1 MTKLISNNKKV
12 YHDFFV
18 IETYEAGIV
27 LTGTEIKSLRLG
39 NCSISGSLCKI
50 FNMEVFVY
58 GMNISHYEK
67 GNIFNVD
74 SMRSRKLLLHK
85 SEIKKLYGTL
95 QEKGYT
101 LIPIKVYFKDG
112 LVKLE
117 IALCKGKK
125 NYDKRED
132 LKKKNIKRNLERN
145 FKGSSIKV

>member
-12 YHDFFV
+12 YHNYFV

-39 NCSISGSLCKI
+39 NCSISESLCKI
-50 FNMEVFVY
+50 FNMEVFVH
-58 GMNISHYEK
+58 GMNISQYEK

-95 QEKGYT
+95 KEKGYT
-101 LIPIKVYFKDG
+101 LIPLKVYFKDS

-132 LKKKNIKRNLERN
+132 LKKKNIKRNLERD
-145 FKGSSIKV
+145 FKGSRIKV